1 MQNALEKT
9 ICLDFQGYWHVGSG
23 KGRGY
28 YLDEECLKDNY
39 GLPFVSGKQLKGLLR
54 HAVRRA
60 EAWGWYKEISLPSS
74 NTNGV
79 TSFEDLLFGS
89 ATQSEGR
96 FETSSGMIFVGNA
109 ELAESEY
116 DYLRDTEQ
124 ASLRQYLY
132 QPLYSTKI
140 NHDSGTAEDMSLR
153 GIEVAL
159 PMSLYTDLQFRL
171 TALDDTL
178 LQQQQAMLANNPWQ
192 IIQKALPLIDA
203 IGAHRSRG
211 LGEVVLSFVNELKD

>member
-1 MQNALEKT
+1 MQNALEQM
-9 ICLDFQGYWHVGSG
+9 IHLNFQGYWHVGSG

-28 YLDEECLKDNY
+28 YLDEECLKDTY

-60 EAWGWYKEISLPSS
+60 EAWGWYKDISLPS
-74 NTNGV
+74 GDGGA

-109 ELAESEY
+109 ELEKSEY

-132 QPLYSTKI
+132 QPLYNTKI
-140 NHDSGTAEDMSLR
+140 EHDSGTAEDMSLR

-159 PMSLYTDLQFRL
+159 PMNLYTELQLRM

-178 LQQQQAMLANNPWQ
+178 LQQQQAMLASNPWQ
-192 IIQKALPLIDA
+192 IIKKALPLIDA

-211 LGEVVLSFVNELKD
+211 LGEVVLSFVQELKD